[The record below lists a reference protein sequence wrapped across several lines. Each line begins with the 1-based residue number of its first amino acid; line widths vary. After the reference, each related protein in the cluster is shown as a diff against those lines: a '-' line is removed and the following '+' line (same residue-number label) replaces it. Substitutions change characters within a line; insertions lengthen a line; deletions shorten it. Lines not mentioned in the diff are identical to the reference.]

1 MATPLLDML
10 IRQFESLSVDEQL
23 RLASYLVD
31 RSRQACA
38 GPTPRYRWQDVRG
51 IARYPLL
58 GEDAQAWVSR
68 TRQDD
73 TEQRERAWKSER

>member
-10 IRQFESLSVDEQL
+10 IRQVESLSVDEQL
-23 RLASYLVD
+23 RLASYLVE
-31 RSRQACA
+31 RARQTCA

-51 IARYPLL
+51 IAPYPLL

-73 TEQRERAWKSER
+73 TEQRERAWKSE